1 MPKSHIQSM
10 KYCNL
15 RIFSTSL
22 KMCWCKTFDKYLNS
36 SDLVILVLYLLS
48 TDQRHNSLCSGVCY
62 KQLVPGN
69 VREHANHIMW
79 FRVVKCGEV
88 LLRSTIV
95 WCVKAMRTISP
106 PALIT
111 HQSNAL
117 TIISLVDTP
126 HLIHNTHIRLRVE
139 TGLQYLWAKCKI

>member
-1 MPKSHIQSM
+1 
-10 KYCNL
+10 
-15 RIFSTSL
+15 
-22 KMCWCKTFDKYLNS
+22 
-36 SDLVILVLYLLS
+36 
-48 TDQRHNSLCSGVCY
+48 
-62 KQLVPGN
+62 
-69 VREHANHIMW
+69 MW
-79 FRVVKCGEV
+79 FRVIKCEEV

-126 HLIHNTHIRLRVE
+126 HLIHNTHIRLESGDRTLVLM
-139 TGLQYLWAKCKI
+139 GKIYLLEFVVKKFDNPCLSKTKHMLGPL